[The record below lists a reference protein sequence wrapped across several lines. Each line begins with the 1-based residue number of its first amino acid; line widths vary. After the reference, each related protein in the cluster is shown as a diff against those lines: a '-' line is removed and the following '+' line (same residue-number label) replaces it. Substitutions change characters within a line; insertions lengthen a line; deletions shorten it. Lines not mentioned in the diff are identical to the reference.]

1 MIDPGQISACAGNIP
16 AVTPDEAARQIT
28 QAVHALFFSAENQA
42 TFVDT
47 AAELGLTPPMLK
59 GLLEIEPGE
68 ALPMRHLADKW
79 GCDASFVTVVVDGL
93 EGRGFVERRVAPH
106 DRRIKAVELT
116 PDGVDARAG
125 ALDAVYG
132 PRAGFDSLS
141 VREQVT
147 LARLLA
153 KMAEAQAAY
162 DAELVDR
169 PGVRDSVRRAT
180 AQRTREFRSRGHG
193 RPPGSGGSWR
203 EHLEVHREEL
213 RYLREELSRM
223 RDEIKTQVR
232 APVDDLKAAKADV
245 KGDLKAAKADV
256 KGELKA
262 AKADVKGELKSARD
276 EMVAH
281 LKPRGDRR

>member
-1 MIDPGQISACAGNIP
+1 
-16 AVTPDEAARQIT
+16 
-28 QAVHALFFSAENQA
+28 
-42 TFVDT
+42 
-47 AAELGLTPPMLK
+47 
-59 GLLEIEPGE
+59 
-68 ALPMRHLADKW
+68 
-79 GCDASFVTVVVDGL
+79 
-93 EGRGFVERRVAPH
+93 
-106 DRRIKAVELT
+106 
-116 PDGVDARAG
+116 
-125 ALDAVYG
+125 
-132 PRAGFDSLS
+132 
-141 VREQVT
+141 
-147 LARLLA
+147 
-153 KMAEAQAAY
+153 MAEAQAAY

-256 KGELKA
+256 KGELK
-262 AKADVKGELKSARD
+262 SARD

-281 LKPRGDRR
+281 LKGRGDRR